1 MPQGLFRQSQLRQY
15 SALATA
21 ALATGSQALK
31 ADIVYT
37 DVDPDVTLIDALF
50 PIDLNDDGIVDFRIR
65 HNRFAFG
72 GYVSNYAGVYG
83 NYAASFGI
91 AAVPGI
97 GYLASALNYGQEI
110 GPGIPFNVNNYG
122 ILASI
127 FASPYYGGFGV
138 GEWDDV
144 TDRYLGVW
152 FTVGGNRHYG
162 WIHMDAGPDCSEL
175 VIKGFAYEDIPDTPI
190 DAGDQTTFLSAGAVS
205 GLLTADV
212 GDNGNGTDLQLRF
225 NRVADESLV
234 SAYRAIAVRAS
245 VAEGFNLAAAN
256 ALASD
261 RYVSVAPDG
270 TDPVLTFSAASRDAG
285 GSLIAPGIEYRCFV
299 LSVADGTVA
308 LLNSLSAPSAPIT
321 LLANASPSG
330 NVLAQDVGNNGNG
343 SDLRV
348 RFDPAADEGTV
359 GEYRVLVVDSVDVP
373 SFDLVA
379 ASAVPAGSYTVA
391 FPTGG
396 VNSVLLTATSR
407 TVRAEFIEA
416 DRPYQVFVLS
426 VADGSAAQVNGLS
439 EPSNPIT
446 LRLISGLNAPDNQ
459 DFQAWVNGDLLM
471 VNNSRQEAE
480 GELVLVNLEGRAV
493 RRWAYA
499 GQTASFSG
507 LANLAPG
514 RYTLV
519 WNGQSGQQ
527 VRNLMLAR

>member
-1 MPQGLFRQSQLRQY
+1 MPQNLHRQSKLRQY

-21 ALATGSQALK
+21 VLASGSQAAK

-37 DVDPDVTLIDALF
+37 DVDPDVTLINTLY
-50 PIDLNDDGIVDFRIR
+50 PIDMNDDGVVDFRIR

-72 GYVSNYAGVYG
+72 GYLSNFAGVYG

-110 GPGIPFNVNNYG
+110 GPSIPFNVNSYA
-122 ILASI
+122 ILAS
-127 FASPYYGGFGV
+127 FFSSPYFGGFGV

-162 WIHMDAGPDCSEL
+162 WIQMDAGPNCDQL
-175 VIKGFAYEDIPDTPI
+175 VIKGFAYEDIPNTPI
-190 DAGDQTTFLSAGAVS
+190 NAGDQTSFLSAGAVS
-205 GLLTADV
+205 GLLAADV

-225 NRVADESLV
+225 SRAADESLV
-234 SAYRAIAVRAS
+234 SAYRAIAVRSA
-245 VAEGFNLAAAN
+245 VAESFNLAAAN

-261 RYVSVAPDG
+261 RYVSITPDG
-270 TDPVLTFSAASRDAG
+270 SDPVLTFGASSRDAG

-321 LLANASPSG
+321 LLANASPAG

-348 RFDPAADEGTV
+348 RFDPAADESTV
-359 GEYRVLVVDSVDVP
+359 AEYRVLVVDSVDAP

-379 ASAVPAGSYTVA
+379 ASAVPAGSYTTV
-391 FPTGG
+391 FPVGG
-396 VNSVLLTATSR
+396 VNSVLLTASSR
-407 TVRAEFIEA
+407 TVRAELIEA
-416 DRPYQVFVLS
+416 DRPYRVFVLS
-426 VADGSAAQVNGLS
+426 VADGIAAQVNNLT

-446 LRLISGLNAPDNQ
+446 LRLISGLDAPQSQ
-459 DFQAWVNGDLLM
+459 DFQAWVHGDLLM
-471 VNNSRQEAE
+471 LASSRQDADAE
-480 GELVLVNLEGRAV
+480 LLLINLEGRSV
-493 RRWAYA
+493 RRWTYN
-499 GQTASFSG
+499 GSNTSFSG
-507 LANLAPG
+507 LSDLAPG

-519 WNGQSGQQ
+519 WKGADWQS
-527 VRNLMLAR
+527 VRSLMLTR